1 MRRSTRKVLRC
12 DCGYEVSA
20 ETDEELV
27 VGVRGH
33 ALDAHG
39 MEFTTED
46 ALLVAFRVQL
56 DEFSGTAS
64 SENERKE

>member
-1 MRRSTRKVLRC
+1 MRTVLRC

-20 ETDEELV
+20 DSDEELV
-27 VGVRGH
+27 ADVRRH

-39 MEFTTED
+39 MEFTAED

-56 DEFSGTAS
+56 DEFSWSAS

>member
-1 MRRSTRKVLRC
+1 MRKVLRC

-20 ETDEELV
+20 DSDEELV
-27 VGVRGH
+27 ADVRRH

-39 MEFTTED
+39 MELTAED

-56 DEFSGTAS
+56 DEFSWSAS

>member
-1 MRRSTRKVLRC
+1 MRKVLRC

-39 MEFTTED
+39 MEFTAED

-56 DEFSGTAS
+56 DEFSPSARHES
-64 SENERKE
+64 DRKE

>member
-1 MRRSTRKVLRC
+1 MEKVLRC

-20 ETDEELV
+20 DTDEELV
-27 VGVRGH
+27 VGVRQH

-39 MEFTTED
+39 MEFTAED

-56 DEFSGTAS
+56 DDFSRSAS
-64 SENERKE
+64 NENSRKE

>member
-1 MRRSTRKVLRC
+1 MRKVLRC

-20 ETDEELV
+20 DSDEELV
-27 VGVRGH
+27 ADVRRH
-33 ALDAHG
+33 ALDAHD
-39 MEFTTED
+39 MEFTAED

-56 DEFSGTAS
+56 DEFSWSAS

>member
-1 MRRSTRKVLRC
+1 MRKVLRC

-20 ETDEELV
+20 DSDEELV
-27 VGVRGH
+27 ADVRRH

-39 MEFTTED
+39 MELTAED
-46 ALLVAFRVQL
+46 ALLMAFRVQL
-56 DEFSGTAS
+56 DEFSWSAS

>member
-1 MRRSTRKVLRC
+1 MEKVLRC

-20 ETDEELV
+20 DTDEELV
-27 VGVRGH
+27 VGVRRH

-39 MEFTTED
+39 MEFTAED

-56 DEFSGTAS
+56 DDFSGSAS
-64 SENERKE
+64 NENSRKE

>member
-1 MRRSTRKVLRC
+1 MRKVLRC

-20 ETDEELV
+20 RTDEELV
-27 VGVRGH
+27 VDIRRH

-39 MEFTTED
+39 MEFTAED

-56 DEFSGTAS
+56 DDFSAS
-64 SENERKE
+64 SLHDNDREE

>member
-1 MRRSTRKVLRC
+1 MRKVLRC

-20 ETDEELV
+20 DSDEELIAD
-27 VGVRGH
+27 VRRH

-39 MEFTTED
+39 MEFTAED

-56 DEFSGTAS
+56 DEFSS
-64 SENERKE
+64 SALHENERKE